1 MNIFSEENRLILQ
14 KMFDKKVDFMLVGGH
29 AVIYH
34 GYNRLTGD
42 MDIWLKPD
50 NDNKKLL
57 LEALTEIG
65 FDDRGIAIINSW
77 DFTKPQIFH
86 IGKVPDKTEFM
97 TYISGVEYDIAK
109 PNAVLAILDGV
120 SMHIIHPNN
129 LIENKKASG
138 RLKDLAD
145 VEYLQKI
152 FTLKNK
158 Q

>member
-1 MNIFSEENRLILQ
+1 MNIFSEENKLILQ
-14 KMFDKKVDFMLVGGH
+14 KMFDKQVDFMLVGGH

-50 NDNKKLL
+50 NNNKKLL

-65 FDDRGIAIINSW
+65 FDDRGIAIINNW
-77 DFTKPQIFH
+77 DFTNPQIFH

-97 TYISGVEYDIAK
+97 TSISGVEYDSAK
-109 PNAVLAILDGV
+109 QNAVMAILDGV
-120 SMHIIHPNN
+120 SMYIIHLND

-145 VEYLQKI
+145 VEHLQKV
-152 FTLKNK
+152 FNLRNQK
-158 Q
+158 

>member
-14 KMFDKKVDFMLVGGH
+14 KMSDKQVNFMLVGGH

-57 LEALTEIG
+57 LETLNELG
-65 FDDRGIAIINSW
+65 FDDEGIAIINSW
-77 DFTKPQIFH
+77 DFTKMQIFH
-86 IGKVPDKTEFM
+86 IGKIPDKTEFM
-97 TYISGVEYDIAK
+97 TYISGVEYTTAK
-109 PNAVLAILDGV
+109 PNAILANLDGV
-120 SMHIIHPNN
+120 SLYIIHLNN
-129 LIENKKASG
+129 LIENKQATG

-145 VEYLQKI
+145 VEHLQKI
-152 FTLKNK
+152 LILKNK